1 MTRFM
6 QIGLLLAVLLHVVIG
21 ALVRSSFAAKQDLT
35 PTDGVF
41 DEFTPANATTL
52 AKAAI
57 NLLNVELKGLN
68 RSTLVADEKKMLEE
82 KKMLASSSSFVYS
95 GVKEGAC
102 GDMTC
107 YVW

>member
-6 QIGLLLAVLLHVVIG
+6 QIGMLLAVLLHVVIG
-21 ALVRSSFAAKQDLT
+21 ALVRSSSAAKQDLT
-35 PTDGVF
+35 GN
-41 DEFTPANATTL
+41 FTPANAPANVTTL